1 MAGRKTLAITDRQFE
16 ALRILWDR
24 GPLTVRQLMEH
35 LPRGERQPYT
45 TVLGLLQNME
55 KAGLVTHREEGLTYR
70 YEPAVSRQAATG
82 ALLRDFLMRFFRGS
96 AEALVLGLVDTQELS
111 PDELRDIEA
120 KLSRTGPANRPA
132 ERNSHEAKGKPP
144 AARKRRKS

>member
-1 MAGRKTLAITDRQFE
+1 MAGRKTIAITDRQFE
-16 ALRILWDR
+16 ALRILWEH

-55 KAGLVTHREEGLTYR
+55 KAGLVSHREEGLTYR
-70 YEPAVSRQAATG
+70 YEPAASKQEATG
-82 ALLRDFLMRFFRGS
+82 ALLRDFLTRFFRGS

-111 PDELRDIEA
+111 PRDLREIET
-120 KLSRTGPANRPA
+120 KLSRTGTGTRSSLN
-132 ERNSHEAKGKPP
+132 H
-144 AARKRRKS
+144 ARKKREP